1 MKDNDESK
9 ESHALLT
16 FINEAISLFD
26 ELHLCAQY
34 RAGKKTAG
42 AGLFAS
48 LIDSRKDDY
57 KRGSLIGESFLGRL
71 YLNLFFMKEKSLVMN

>member
-34 RAGKKTAG
+34 RREKNCWCR
-42 AGLFAS
+42 LFAS

-57 KRGSLIGESFLGRL
+57 KRGSFNWRELLGRL
-71 YLNLFFMKEKSLVMN
+71 YLNLFFMKKRASL